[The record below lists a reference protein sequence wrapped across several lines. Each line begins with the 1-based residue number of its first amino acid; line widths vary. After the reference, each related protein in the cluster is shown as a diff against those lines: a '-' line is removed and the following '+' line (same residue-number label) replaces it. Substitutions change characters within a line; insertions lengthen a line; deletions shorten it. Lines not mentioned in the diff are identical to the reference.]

1 MALTLVEASKQ
12 AANNGAQ
19 LRSAIIELYARSS
32 DILMVLP
39 FETIQGNALKYNR
52 EETLPGVG
60 FRGVNEAYTE
70 STGILNP
77 VVEPL
82 VIAGGDLDVDKF
94 ILDTMGADQRAV
106 QEAMKVKALALRWT
120 LAFLKGD
127 SAAVSKEFDGL
138 QVRLTGTQLV
148 DAGSSAG
155 GDALSLAKLDQ
166 VIDAV
171 QSPTHLVMN
180 KTMRRRLSAAARV
193 TTVGGF
199 ITWDKDEFGRGIAR
213 YADLPILI
221 ADEDNTG
228 SQILPFTEADLGGGA
243 DVCTSIYCVSFGEG
257 MLTGIQSSEVQ
268 VRDLGEM
275 QSKPVLRT
283 RVEWYCGIAAFHG
296 KCAARLRGIKD
307 AEVVV

>member
-138 QVRLTGTQLV
+138 QVRLTGTQLI

-243 DVCTSIYCVSFGEG
+243 DVCTSIYCVSFGEC

-296 KCAARLRGIKD
+296 KCATRLRGIKD